1 MLMNDD
7 YVVEQR
13 IDALQRLPWPISSR
27 TVLDMTS
34 EDLDILA
41 AVRHDDNAYWR
52 VLNGIV
58 SRIESAR
65 TSEAGGEKR

>member
-13 IDALQRLPWPISSR
+13 LDALQRLPWPISSR

-41 AVRHDDNAYWR
+41 AVRHDDVAYWR

-65 TSEAGGEKR
+65 ERRDK

>member
-7 YVVEQR
+7 YILEAR
-13 IDALQRLPWPISSR
+13 IDALQRLPWPLSSQ

-58 SRIESAR
+58 SRIENAR
-65 TSEAGGEKR
+65 A

>member
-13 IDALQRLPWPISSR
+13 IDALQRLPWPIASQ
-27 TVLDMTS
+27 TVLDMIS

-58 SRIESAR
+58 SRIEAAR
-65 TSEAGGEKR
+65 ERRGK

>member
-1 MLMNDD
+1 MDDD

-34 EDLDILA
+34 EDLDVLA

-52 VLNGIV
+52 VLNGVV

-65 TSEAGGEKR
+65 ERRDK

>member
-7 YVVEQR
+7 YILEAR
-13 IDALQRLPWPISSR
+13 IDALQRLPWPIASQ

-41 AVRHDDNAYWR
+41 AVRHDEAAYWR
-52 VLNGIV
+52 VLNSVV

-65 TSEAGGEKR
+65 ERSDK

>member
-7 YVVEQR
+7 YILEAR
-13 IDALQRLPWPISSR
+13 IDALQRLPWPIASR

-41 AVRHDDNAYWR
+41 AVRHDEAAYWR
-52 VLNGIV
+52 VLNSVV

-65 TSEAGGEKR
+65 ERSEK

>member
-1 MLMNDD
+1 MLMDDD

-13 IDALQRLPWPISSR
+13 IDALQRLPWPIASR

-41 AVRHDDNAYWR
+41 AVRHDEAAYWR
-52 VLNGIV
+52 VLNSVV
-58 SRIESAR
+58 SRIEAAR
-65 TSEAGGEKR
+65 ERRDK